1 MSANVWF
8 EEVDRGLMT
17 EIRNSVKYLNETGS
31 LVPIKDDMVFVRDP
45 EQEFEDEVF
54 PCITLTNISDQF
66 NPRRYHFGDVKVG
79 EIVETKE
86 AIMEKT
92 AIPYDLLYQIDFW
105 ARYKEDINVLTR
117 TWLVNHAR
125 QFNLPIIDD
134 GGNERTCN
142 VLVNGGLK
150 ESNLLMEQKR
160 LYHSIISY
168 TIWVELDDEVRYN
181 KSMVTERTTTLNEKE
196 GGNT

>member
-8 EEVDRGLMT
+8 EEVDRGLLA
-17 EIRNSVKYLNETGS
+17 EIRNSVKYLDDKG
-31 LVPIKDDMVFVRDP
+31 LIVPIREDMVFVRDP
-45 EQEFEDEVF
+45 ETEFTEEVF
-54 PCITLTNISDQF
+54 PCITFTNINDMF
-66 NPRRYHFGDVKVG
+66 NPKRYHFGDVKVG
-79 EIVETKE
+79 EDESGKQ

-92 AIPYDLLYQIDFW
+92 AIPYDLTYQIDFW
-105 ARYKEDINVLTR
+105 ARYREDINTMTR

-125 QFNLPIIDD
+125 QFNLSVIDD

-142 VLVNGGLK
+142 VLMKEGLK
-150 ESNLLMEQKR
+150 ESNLLAEQKR
-160 LYHSIISY
+160 LYHSIVSY

-181 KSMVTERTTTLNEKE
+181 KGMVTDRTYTIEKE